1 MLIAN
6 CNNVLVAASVKSS
19 QPEYL
24 ESTITTSAL
33 LSSTAPSAGVG
44 TFPPF
49 QVVGC
54 DQSPDWAHV
63 ISSGILEVS
72 EILSIAAGGS
82 VPAEVLFV
90 QTKINRKGDP
100 AKDFGIYAVVFVVAT
115 CGLELKAICV
125 APAHTFPY
133 VKAVVT

>member
-6 CNNVLVAASVKSS
+6 CTNVFVPARVKSS
-19 QPEYL
+19 QPENL

-33 LSSTAPSAGVG
+33 LSRTAPSARVG

-54 DQSPDWAHV
+54 DQSPELAHV

-82 VPAEVLFV
+82 VPALVPFV
-90 QTKINRKGDP
+90 QTKINRKEVP
-100 AKDFGIYAVVFVVAT
+100 AKDFGMYAVVFVVAT
-115 CGLELKAICV
+115 CGLLLKEINV
-125 APAHTFPY
+125 APAQTD
-133 VKAVVT
+133 VVGAIR